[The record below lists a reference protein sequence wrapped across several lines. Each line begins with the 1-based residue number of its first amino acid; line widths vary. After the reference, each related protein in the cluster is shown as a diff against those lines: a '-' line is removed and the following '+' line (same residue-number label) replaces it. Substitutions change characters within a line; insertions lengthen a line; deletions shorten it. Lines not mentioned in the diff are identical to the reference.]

1 MSSSTEPDL
10 VKITEVFLI
19 PSSFLVAA
27 LGTADT
33 NPHRAG
39 VSLIGLIVS
48 VLWWISSWEA
58 LAERRSA
65 NPGPT
70 TAAHSRRTRI
80 MAWLPVLFVAGW
92 VVSVVAHV
100 ILWSRSEERRVGKEC
115 RSRGGAVW

>member
-1 MSSSTEPDL
+1 MSSSSEPDL

-48 VLWWISSWEA
+48 VLWWICSWEA
-58 LAERRSA
+58 LAERRRA
-65 NPGPT
+65 NPD
-70 TAAHSRRTRI
+70 ALAVAHSRRIRI
-80 MAWLPVLFVAGW
+80 MAWLPVFFVACW
-92 VVSVVAHV
+92 AVSVVAHV
-100 ILWSRSEERRVGKEC
+100 ILWSQPLGH
-115 RSRGGAVW
+115 